1 MTVTPGSRAERVAK
15 VQGVAQAGNG
25 ESPLQT
31 PDTLARGLCPPRPLT
46 APNGDQSPVRP
57 RLCHGLRASISR
69 RTRVSDP

>member
-31 PDTLARGLCPPRPLT
+31 PNTLARGLCPPRPLS
-46 APNGDQSPVRP
+46 APTET
-57 RLCHGLRASISR
+57 ITR
-69 RTRVSDP
+69 RTMPVP